1 MILKPWLNYKTKKAN
16 KSNKGLRESVSY
28 RSTKRIGII
37 FCNDEQKKL
46 NDVDKLSDL
55 LKKDGKKVK
64 IIAQENKSGF
74 KHLPY
79 DTFNDDDFS
88 FWGKF
93 IGKPIND
100 FVTTDYDFL
109 ICLDD
114 QPNHMISSIL
124 ANSQAKCRIGKFE
137 ESNESIFEMM
147 LENTANNNHDWVDS
161 IYEYIKIIS

>member
-1 MILKPWLNYKTKKAN
+1 MILRPWLNFKTKKAY
-16 KSNKGLRESVSY
+16 KSNSGLRESVSY
-28 RSTKRIGII
+28 KSAERIGIL
-37 FCNDEQKKL
+37 FCNDEQRKL

-55 LKKDGKKVK
+55 LKKDNKKVK

-79 DTFNDDDFS
+79 DTFNEDNFS

-100 FVTTDYDFL
+100 FIKADYDFL

-114 QPNHMISSIL
+114 RPNHMIRSIL
-124 ANSQAKCRIGKFE
+124 ANSQAKCRIGKFDE
-137 ESNESIFEMM
+137 DNEQMFEMM
-147 LENTANNNHDWVDS
+147 LESSASNGRDWVDS
-161 IYEYIKIIS
+161 IYSYIKIIS